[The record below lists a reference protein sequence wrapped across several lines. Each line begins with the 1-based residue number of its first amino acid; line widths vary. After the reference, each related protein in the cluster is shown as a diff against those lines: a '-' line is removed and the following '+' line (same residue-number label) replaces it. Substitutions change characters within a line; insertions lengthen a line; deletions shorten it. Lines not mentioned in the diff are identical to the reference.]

1 MNTRDDFP
9 KPVVQALAKRSA
21 YICANPKCR
30 SLTLFPSK
38 EDLSRTLFLG
48 VAAHITAAAEGG
60 PRYDSS
66 LTTEQRSSMEN
77 GIFLCAFC
85 SSLIDRNNGIDFPAA
100 ILKSWKNE
108 HEDWIRNNL
117 NKSADSLSDYIQA
130 AEEKRRRQDA
140 LHALVHE
147 LYVNMNI
154 LHDPKYNPPDGQT
167 GTFVVYPRLL
177 METADHNIASGSLR
191 SATDKKLLR
200 LLYSWKEIG
209 HDFNHRLDVMEQC
222 VLKDPS
228 IRNISSWQTKLTRT
242 GRTLP
247 SVRANLQNLL
257 ERLVSEY
264 SAESGIDR
272 NTILFE

>member
-1 MNTRDDFP
+1 M
-9 KPVVQALAKRSA
+9 AL
-21 YICANPKCR
+21 
-30 SLTLFPSK
+30 
-38 EDLSRTLFLG
+38 
-48 VAAHITAAAEGG
+48 
-60 PRYDSS
+60 
-66 LTTEQRSSMEN
+66 
-77 GIFLCAFC
+77 IFL
-85 SSLIDRNNGIDFPAA
+85 LA

-130 AEEKRRRQDA
+130 AEEKRRRQDS
-140 LHALVHE
+140 LHALVNE

-177 METADHNIASGSLR
+177 METAAHTIASGSLR

-209 HDFNHRLDVMEQC
+209 HDFNHRLDVMEQY
-222 VLKDPS
+222 VLRDPS
-228 IRNISSWQTKLTRT
+228 IKNINSWQTKLTRT

-257 ERLVSEY
+257 ELLVNEY

-272 NTILFE
+272 DTVLFE